1 MKKHMTKLFSL
12 LMALCMVGALLVPS
26 ALAASCSNANET
38 AESRAVASRMR
49 VGAQYVMAA
58 PAYISE
64 TTGELLYYDL
74 NEISEVDVYPSA
86 TEQNGS
92 CRLSR
97 AETTAVLNKFKTRFK
112 VDANAWILAAMYSI
126 HYPGD
131 GSYSKYFQF
140 DTVGN
145 SLIGNEVRVDV
156 GRNDPTCAIVGIF
169 GMPENT
175 SGTYNVGLH
184 GGFYYY
190 SAAAKK
196 ELSSM
201 VHIDAYFNSTF

>member
-1 MKKHMTKLFSL
+1 MKKHVTKLFSL
-12 LMALCMVGALLVPS
+12 LMALCMTAALLVPS
-26 ALAASCSNANET
+26 ALAASCLNANET

-49 VGAQYVMAA
+49 VGAQYVMAV
-58 PAYISE
+58 PAYFSA
-64 TTGELLYYDL
+64 TTGELLYDL
-74 NEISEVDVYPSA
+74 GIRGIDVYPDT
-86 TEQNGS
+86 TEQNGT

-97 AETTAVLNKFKTRFK
+97 TETTVVLSSFKTKFH
-112 VDANAWILAAMYSI
+112 VDANAWILIAMYSI

-140 DTVGN
+140 DAVGK

-175 SGTYNVGLH
+175 SGMYNVGLH